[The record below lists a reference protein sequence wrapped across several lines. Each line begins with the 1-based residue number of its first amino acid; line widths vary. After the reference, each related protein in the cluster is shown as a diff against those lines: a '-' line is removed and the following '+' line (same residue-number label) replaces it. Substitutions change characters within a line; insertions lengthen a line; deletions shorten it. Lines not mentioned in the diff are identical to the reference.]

1 MPINYFGLIISAFPS
16 AFFLLLSPA
25 RDPHQLQLQ
34 LQLLGAKAMPKA
46 GLLFAGLCHL
56 RSGRPGISPCH
67 SRAASTGSTLPP
79 CLHPSRAAC
88 TPEPK
93 WWGAT
98 MSSLEQ
104 TGAARGGG
112 AWSKAWRGVC
122 QGPSAALVVLPAQ
135 GRQGRRAKMVS
146 HRLSHASHKLSRCA
160 HAGRGC
166 SVAAGVLHYKRAGC
180 CASPGLQGHG
190 DKPQHACPTQHRCC

>member
-34 LQLLGAKAMPKA
+34 LLGAKAIPKA

-79 CLHPSRAAC
+79 CLHPSRAAR

-98 MSSLEQ
+98 MSS
-104 TGAARGGG
+104 GAD
-112 AWSKAWRGVC
+112 WSC
-122 QGPSAALVVLPAQ
+122 
-135 GRQGRRAKMVS
+135 QGRRRMERGMEGGLPRAK
-146 HRLSHASHKLSRCA
+146 
-160 HAGRGC
+160 C
-166 SVAAGVLHYKRAGC
+166 STRRAAGAGQAGPQGKDGISQTFPRLTQAFQV
-180 CASPGLQGHG
+180 CARRQGMLCSCWGFALQESRLLCF
-190 DKPQHACPTQHRCC
+190 PWATRPRR